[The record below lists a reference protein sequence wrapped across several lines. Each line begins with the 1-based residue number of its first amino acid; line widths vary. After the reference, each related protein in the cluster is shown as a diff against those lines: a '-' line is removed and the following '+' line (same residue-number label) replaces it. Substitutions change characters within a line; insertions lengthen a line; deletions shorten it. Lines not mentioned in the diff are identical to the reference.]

1 MKRLRLWAVFLSAVC
16 AALIGLL
23 PVSAKRNAPTVSP
36 DDPTYQLYQL
46 LDNSYGGKLT
56 DFYLLADIYNDPKN
70 PENQLQHVLKVDYDK
85 SRFFGRFQIFVRSVG
100 KMTPEQLKTYSP
112 KQIYDFGEQ
121 DEEEFE
127 KIDPGP
133 FGQKGDLFLH
143 ATSLGPMA
151 PAPITDEVNKQYD
164 TFLTKYILPGLKKQ

>member
-1 MKRLRLWAVFLSAVC
+1 MRKHLRFAAFFL
-16 AALIGLL
+16 AALSLALIVA
-23 PVSAKRNAPTVSP
+23 PSASARRDNPTVSP

-46 LDNSYGGKLT
+46 LDNSHGGKLK
-56 DFYLLADIYNDPKN
+56 DLYLLADIYNDPQS
-70 PENQLQHVLKVDYDK
+70 PDRQLQHVLRVVYDK

-100 KMTPEQLKTYSP
+100 KLTPEQLKTYSL

-133 FGQKGDLFLH
+133 FGRKGDLFLR
-143 ATSLGPMA
+143 ATSSGPLA
-151 PAPITDEVNKQYD
+151 PASITDEVLKQYD
-164 TFLTKYILPGLKKQ
+164 SFLIQYTLPALKK